1 MFNCQR
7 TIQSNRK
14 TSESE
19 DVQDSKRLGGKE
31 KHSIIVCR
39 GDTIAN
45 YIFKIASI
53 ENFVIVKWI

>member
-31 KHSIIVCR
+31 KSSIIVCR
-39 GDTIAN
+39 DDTIAN